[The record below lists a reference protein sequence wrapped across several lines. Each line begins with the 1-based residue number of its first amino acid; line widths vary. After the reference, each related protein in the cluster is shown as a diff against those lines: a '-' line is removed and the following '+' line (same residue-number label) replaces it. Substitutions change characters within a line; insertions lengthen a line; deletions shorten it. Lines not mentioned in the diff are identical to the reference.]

1 MDGEGVGSELLYLYS
16 PYDWCGGSEMVTLGV
31 IDRLQRLQYRS
42 VTIIPTMKK
51 MTKCVI
57 EPLSLD
63 YQSNKKASG
72 STGRSSFQ
80 MTPMQGID
88 QLILFPDNV

>member
-1 MDGEGVGSELLYLYS
+1 
-16 PYDWCGGSEMVTLGV
+16 MVTIVV
-31 IDRLQRLQYRS
+31 IHCPQSLQFSS
-42 VTIIPTMKK
+42 VSIITTMKHLEK
-51 MTKCVI
+51 YMT